1 MERAR
6 WAMVVFCVVLLAQI
20 VFAVRRE
27 HIRVEYSMAWFAA
40 TLGLLILTL
49 WDGALD
55 RMADWVGV
63 QSFSELLLLLA
74 GLAFLFTF
82 FRYSVE
88 LSSLKDHSIQAGQK
102 LGLLEWEIRKQRET
116 IESLQN
122 RLNEEQA
129 KPAPVED
136 QG

>member
-20 VFAVRRE
+20 VWAVRRE

-40 TLGLLILTL
+40 TLSLLILTL
-49 WDGALD
+49 WDGALEKL
-55 RMADWVGV
+55 ASWLGV
-63 QSFSELLLLLA
+63 QNFSELMLLLA

-102 LGLLEWEIRKQRET
+102 IGLLEWELRKQKENV
-116 IESLQN
+116 EALQR
-122 RLNEEQA
+122 RLNET
-129 KPAPVED
+129 PPTPRSPED